1 MKRIILAAALLL
13 SLAAGAQT
21 RQERL
26 TGHVYYLASD
36 ELQGRKA
43 GTEFARMAADYII
56 GHYSQIGLKPFF
68 GEWTVPFTKYGKEY
82 TDVVGVIEGNDPE
95 LKDEYIVLGAH
106 YDHLGVKNGNVYNG
120 ADDNASGSAALIE
133 IARELYASRENL
145 KRSVIIAA
153 FDAEEIGLYG
163 SSFLADTL
171 SKTVGKDKIKLMMS
185 IDMVGWY
192 KTSGKLEMEGVAT
205 IRDGKN
211 IISSEAERCSITVD
225 PKRFEKSVFTATD
238 TEGFAKLGV
247 PTLAVSTGLKSP
259 YHKPEDDAELIDY
272 EGLDRVT
279 GYISSLSGAI
289 ASDPSFEGSG
299 RVARKHDSRR
309 RFIEFGVVAGLQSN
323 HIDFVKSSLLT
334 KRSLGFDAGIQ
345 LDFNFGNFGI
355 GTRALYEKQV
365 SEFPDLTDAFA
376 STGSYVQQ
384 AVTVPVLLM
393 LKPGDS
399 TADFRVGVGGY
410 YSYVFDSNA
419 SQLALPAAS
428 LLSPLQVNPDQYGIA
443 VQFGLKA
450 GPLLLTYDFRRQLNK
465 LFAGDGIPD
474 ARLLNYTFTLGY
486 VF

>member
-1 MKRIILAAALLL
+1 MKRLLFAVALLI
-13 SLAAGAQT
+13 SIAAGAQS

-43 GTEFARMAADYII
+43 GSEYARMAADYII
-56 GHYSQIGLKPFF
+56 GHYTQIGLKPFF
-68 GEWTVPFTKYGKEY
+68 GEWEVPFTKYGTEY
-82 TDVVGVIEGNDPE
+82 TDVVGVIEGSDPA

-106 YDHLGVKNGNVYNG
+106 YDHLGVRNGNVYNG

-192 KTSGKLEMEGVAT
+192 KASGKLKMEGVAT
-205 IRDGKN
+205 IRDGRS
-211 IISSEAERCSITVD
+211 IITSEAEKCYITVD
-225 PKRFEKSVFTATD
+225 PKRFENSIFTATD
-238 TEGFAKLGV
+238 TEGFAKKGI
-247 PTLAVSTGLKSP
+247 PTLAVTTGLKSP

-272 EGLDRVT
+272 EGLDQVS
-279 GYISSLSGAI
+279 GYIASLTGTL
-289 ASDPSFEGSG
+289 ASDPSFESSG
-299 RVARKHDSRR
+299 KVARKHDPRK
-309 RFIEFGVVAGLQSN
+309 RFLELGVVAGLQSN
-323 HIDFVKSSLLT
+323 HIDFPKGSLTT
-334 KRSLGFDAGIQ
+334 KGGIGFNAGIQ
-345 LDFNFGNFGI
+345 LDFNIGDFAL

-365 SEFPDLTDAFA
+365 SEFPDGNDVFA
-376 STGSYVQQ
+376 SPGYYDQQ

-393 LKPGDS
+393 YKPGDWA
-399 TADFRVGVGGY
+399 ADARLGIGGY
-410 YSYVFDSNA
+410 YSYVFKSNA
-419 SQLALPAAS
+419 SELVVPSLALP
-428 LLSPLQVNPDQYGIA
+428 LQAETDQYGIA
-443 VQFGLKA
+443 FQFGFKS
-450 GPLLLTYDFRRQLNK
+450 GPLLMTYDFRRQLNN
-465 LFAGDGIPD
+465 LFKGDGMPE
-474 ARLLNYTFTLGY
+474 ARLVNFTFTLGY

>member
-1 MKRIILAAALLL
+1 MKRILFVAALLI
-13 SLAAGAQT
+13 SIAAGAQT

-43 GTEFARMAADYII
+43 GSEYARMAAEYII

-68 GEWTVPFTKYGKEY
+68 SEWKVPFAKYGTEY
-82 TDVVGVIEGNDPE
+82 TDVVGVIEGSDPV

-106 YDHLGVKNGNVYNG
+106 YDHLGVRNDQVYNG

-192 KTSGKLEMEGVAT
+192 KASGKLEMEGVAT
-205 IRDGKN
+205 IRDGRN
-211 IISSEAERCSITVD
+211 IIASEAEKCSIIVD
-225 PKRFEKSVFTATD
+225 PKRFENSVFTATD
-238 TEGFAKLGV
+238 TEGFAKKGI
-247 PTLAVSTGLKSP
+247 PTLAVTTGLKSP

-272 EGLDRVT
+272 EGLDQVS
-279 GYISSLSGAI
+279 GYIASLTGTL
-289 ASDPSFEGSG
+289 ASDPSFAPSG

-309 RFIEFGVVAGLQSN
+309 RFIELGLVAGVQN
-323 HIDFVKSSLLT
+323 GNIDFVKSSLET
-334 KRSLGFDAGIQ
+334 KRGFGYGAGIQ
-345 LDFNFGNFGI
+345 LDFNFGDFAL

-365 SEFPDLTDAFA
+365 SEFPNGSDILA
-376 STGSYVQQ
+376 SAGEYSQQ
-384 AVTVPVLLM
+384 AVTAPVLL
-393 LKPGDS
+393 LYKPGD
-399 TADFRVGVGGY
+399 TMTDFRVGIGGY
-410 YSYVFDSNA
+410 YSYVFGSNA
-419 SQLALPAAS
+419 AGLVIPSEVL
-428 LLSPLQVNPDQYGIA
+428 PLQVEQNQYGLA
-443 VQFGLKA
+443 FQFGFKT
-450 GPLLLTYDFRRQLNK
+450 GPLLMTLDSRRQLNN
-465 LFAGDGIPD
+465 LFKGTGMPE
-474 ARLLNYTFTLGY
+474 ARLLNTTFTLGY
-486 VF
+486 IF

>member
-1 MKRIILAAALLL
+1 MKRTILVAALLV

-43 GTEFARMAADYII
+43 GTEYARMAAEYII

-82 TDVVGVIEGNDPE
+82 TDVVGVIEGNDPV

-106 YDHLGVKNGNVYNG
+106 YDHLGVRNGNVYNG

-133 IARELYASRENL
+133 VARELYASRENL

-163 SSFLADTL
+163 STFLADTL
-171 SKTVGKDKIKLMMS
+171 SKTIGKDKIKLMMS

-192 KTSGKLEMEGVAT
+192 KTAGKLEIEGVAT
-205 IRDGKN
+205 IRDGKS
-211 IISSEAERCSITVD
+211 IITSEAERCSVTVD
-225 PKRFEKSVFTATD
+225 PKRFESSVFTATD
-238 TEGFAKLGV
+238 TEGFAKMGV

-272 EGLDRVT
+272 EGLDKVT
-279 GYISSLSGAI
+279 GYISSLSGTI
-289 ASDPSFEGSG
+289 ASDPSFESSG
-299 RVARKHDSRR
+299 KVARKHDSRKK
-309 RFIEFGVVAGLQSN
+309 FLEFGVVAGLQSN
-323 HIDFVKSSLLT
+323 HIDFPKSSLET
-334 KRSLGFDAGIQ
+334 KGDIGFDAGIQ
-345 LDFNFGNFGI
+345 LDFNFGDFAL

-365 SEFPDLTDAFA
+365 SEFPDGNDVFA
-376 STGSYVQQ
+376 SRGNYDQQ

-393 LKPGDS
+393 YKPGDWS
-399 TADFRVGVGGY
+399 AGVRLGLGGY
-410 YSYVFDSNA
+410 YSYVFKSNA
-419 SQLALPAAS
+419 SELALP
-428 LLSPLQVNPDQYGIA
+428 LQYEPNQYGIA
-443 VQFGLKA
+443 FEFGFKA
-450 GPLLLTYDFRRQLNK
+450 GPLLMNDFRRQLNN
-465 LFAGDGIPD
+465 LFTGDGMPD
-474 ARLLNYTFTLGY
+474 ARLVNFTFTLGY